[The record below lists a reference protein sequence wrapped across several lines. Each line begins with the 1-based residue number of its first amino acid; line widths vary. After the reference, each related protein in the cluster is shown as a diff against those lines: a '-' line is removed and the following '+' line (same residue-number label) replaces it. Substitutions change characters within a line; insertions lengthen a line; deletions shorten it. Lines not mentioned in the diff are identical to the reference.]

1 LLSLVELLHPLPY
14 ELLVEL
20 HPLFVRLVKLGS
32 YSERGVNCLIPH
44 RNGTRFWTLK
54 SDSEGRQSGDIAFIQ
69 V

>member
-54 SDSEGRQSGDIAFIQ
+54 K
-69 V
+69 